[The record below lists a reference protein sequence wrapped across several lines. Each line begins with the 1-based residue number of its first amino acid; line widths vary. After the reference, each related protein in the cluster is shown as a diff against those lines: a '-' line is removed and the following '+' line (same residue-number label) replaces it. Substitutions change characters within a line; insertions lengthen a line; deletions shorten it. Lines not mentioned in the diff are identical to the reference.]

1 MVLLVIAY
9 GIKSYTQILVFF
21 FCGFLPYEIRF
32 GIYLVPFFF
41 FSLLK
46 IRCSKKL
53 YLKSEGRGAKSFVT

>member
-32 GIYLVPFFF
+32 GIYLVPLFFF
-41 FSLLK
+41 QPFENKMFEKIILK
-46 IRCSKKL
+46 K
-53 YLKSEGRGAKSFVT
+53 